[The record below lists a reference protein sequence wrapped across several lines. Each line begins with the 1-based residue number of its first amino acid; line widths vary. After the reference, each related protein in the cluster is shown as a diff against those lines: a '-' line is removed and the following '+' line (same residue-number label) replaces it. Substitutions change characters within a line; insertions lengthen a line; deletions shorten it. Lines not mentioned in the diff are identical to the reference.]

1 LDQTDEG
8 SAFLPETTPETG
20 DIVLPPRQGFSAFW
34 AGTLQSH
41 LEQCQAQDIYLA
53 GMLAEGCI
61 ESHAR
66 DAAANGYRPIVIGD
80 AIGAT
85 SRDLLEAS
93 LQSLVLHTHSLPST
107 DEVLAECT
115 AS

>member
-1 LDQTDEG
+1 
-8 SAFLPETTPETG
+8 
-20 DIVLPPRQGFSAFW
+20 
-34 AGTLQSH
+34 
-41 LEQCQAQDIYLA
+41 
-53 GMLAEGCI
+53 MLAEGCI